1 MKLMDSASL
10 FTDTIDKRFGVSIF
24 YGEDRYYR
32 FIPLVRNRFGV
43 YVPIAEGIEI
53 PPTTDAEQI
62 GKGYIAAAI
71 NSLNHYGEDLDM
83 RKAPALYKSFK
94 KFTSQ
99 KKFDL
104 SHCKV
109 VGIAK
114 NGEIKFTY
122 TVWHDVEFC
131 LKKED
136 PIIEKI
142 VFLNSSAAEI
152 GNTILTVLEE
162 ARIAFPNNK
171 IFNNDK

>member
-1 MKLMDSASL
+1 MDNISL
-10 FTDTIDKRFGVSIF
+10 YADAIDKKFGVCIF
-24 YGEDRYYR
+24 YGEERYFR
-32 FIPLVRNRFGV
+32 FIPCVRNRFGV
-43 YVPIAEGIEI
+43 YVPIEEGIEI

-62 GKGYIAAAI
+62 GKGYIAAAV

-83 RKAPALYKSFK
+83 RKAPAIYKSFK

-114 NGEIKFTY
+114 DGEIKFTY
-122 TVWHDVEFC
+122 TVWHDGEFF

-142 VFLNSSAAEI
+142 VFLNSNAAEI
-152 GNTILTVLEE
+152 GNAILTVLEE
-162 ARIAFPNNK
+162 ARMAFPDNK
-171 IFNNDK
+171 ILNNDK